1 MEIQI
6 IRNEGDVLREYR
18 YSSRPVERST
28 GISNKNGGED
38 GRRGGIARD
47 TAYGNKLALLSK
59 ESVKSDERKA
69 IVPKKSSLAKKDNDI
84 IFLNKEIGRKD
95 AFSNENTLFTL
106 NISTEAVKDQ
116 YAIGKVVFDIPYQ
129 KTSKYREVQA
139 YRLLP
144 ESTLETYI

>member
-1 MEIQI
+1 MKIQI
-6 IRNEGDVLREYR
+6 TKNEGDVLREYP

-28 GISNKNGGED
+28 GIFNKKEGED

-59 ESVKSDERKA
+59 EPVKSDEHKA

-84 IFLNKEIGRKD
+84 IFLGKEIGRKD
-95 AFSNENTLFTL
+95 AFSNENTFFSL
-106 NISTEAVKDQ
+106 NLSTEAVKDQ
-116 YAIGKVVFDIPYQ
+116 YAIGKIVFDIPDQ
-129 KTSKYREVQA
+129 RTSKYREVQA

-144 ESTLETYI
+144 EPTLETYV

>member
-1 MEIQI
+1 MKIQI
-6 IRNEGDVLREYR
+6 TQNESDVLREYP

-28 GISNKNGGED
+28 GIFNKKERED

-59 ESVKSDERKA
+59 ESVKSDEYKA
-69 IVPKKSSLAKKDNDI
+69 IVPKKSFLAKEDNGI
-84 IFLNKEIGRKD
+84 IFLHKEIGRKD
-95 AFSNENTLFTL
+95 AFSKESALFSL

-116 YAIGKVVFDIPYQ
+116 YAIGKVVFDIPDQ